1 VRFTTNLSANSI
13 QLSCKQFL
21 SKYQPPCAAVKSTP
35 LVLLVNS
42 SCKMYA
48 CLSLPIC
55 HDTGMICSSDKF
67 WTNKGLVARTLVHT
81 RTWRWSYKV
90 VREWT
95 IFDSG
100 IPKFQISQTRV
111 SQFSLPNQSIPIL
124 SVQSVGN
131 DSLSLRGIV
140 PVDPLPRLLED
151 LKSKAR
157 QKQEPWVSHFR
168 FTNRKKIHQ
177 NDIMSSLID
186 LGSRHNG
193 CCAKGDTMPS
203 SDTVT
208 HVLHKNPIAAR
219 PDCT

>member
-55 HDTGMICSSDKF
+55 HDTGKICSSDKF
-67 WTNKGLVARTLVHT
+67 WTKEGSCSSNARAHVTLKWQGLAQGSHSSNARARVCKKRDACSLVKLSSKWMRSFVHYST
-81 RTWRWSYKV
+81 SYWLV
-90 VREWT
+90 FIAT

-111 SQFSLPNQSIPIL
+111 SQFSQSRVLVSTGP
-124 SVQSVGN
+124 
-131 DSLSLRGIV
+131 V
-140 PVDPLPRLLED
+140 P
-151 LKSKAR
+151 
-157 QKQEPWVSHFR
+157 
-168 FTNRKKIHQ
+168 
-177 NDIMSSLID
+177 
-186 LGSRHNG
+186 
-193 CCAKGDTMPS
+193 
-203 SDTVT
+203 
-208 HVLHKNPIAAR
+208 
-219 PDCT
+219 